1 MIKRTLYFSNPAYL
15 SLQHEQLVV
24 RRSGMDDHTV
34 PVEDVGWILLDH
46 PQITIT
52 HALIR
57 ALQVQQVAII
67 SCDERHMP
75 MGMML
80 PVEGHT
86 LQSRRYRV
94 QIEAS
99 LPLRKNLWKQTVQA
113 KIANQAAVL
122 HRLGLPNERLTRAV
136 PRVLSGDETHV
147 EGHAAAYYWR
157 TLMGHD
163 FVRDRYGDPPNA
175 LFNFGYAVLRSMT
188 ARALVT
194 SGLLPTLGIHHRN
207 QYNAYCLADDIME
220 PMRPIVDLLAYEYYI
235 DAGDDSDIL
244 TKESRVHMLQLP
256 TIDVLYGKHRRPLMV
271 GIAHTTASLSACYE
285 GKKKKIIYP
294 ALC

>member
-24 RRSGMDDHTV
+24 RRSGMDDQTV
-34 PVEDVGWILLDH
+34 PVEDIGWILLDH

-57 ALQVQQVAII
+57 LLQSYQVAVI

-80 PVEGHT
+80 PIEGHT
-86 LQSRRYRV
+86 LQSRRYRA

-113 KIANQAAVL
+113 KITNQSAVL
-122 HRLGLPNERLTRAV
+122 GKLDLPNERLMRAV
-136 PRVLSGDETHV
+136 SRVLSGDETHV

-157 TLMGHD
+157 TLLGQD
-163 FVRDRYGDPPNA
+163 FIRDRYGDPPNA
-175 LFNFGYAVLRSMT
+175 LFNFGYAILRSMT

-220 PMRPIVDLLAYEYYI
+220 PMRPIVDLLAYEYHI
-235 DAGDDSDIL
+235 EHGDDGDIL
-244 TKESRVHMLQLP
+244 TRESRIHMLELP
-256 TIDVLYGKHRRPLMV
+256 TIDVQYGRHRRPLMV
-271 GIAHTTASLSACYE
+271 GINHTTASLSACYE

-294 ALC
+294 TLC